1 MTEPEQLTKEVVSP
15 TSTADTGTP
24 QAGFRGHLGL
34 WDAASIIVG
43 IVIGAGI
50 YETAPFIFQN
60 AGGPGRAMLVWVLAG
75 VLSVVGAM
83 CYAELATTYPRLGG
97 DYYFLRRA
105 YGPWAG
111 FLFGWAQLTVIMTGS
126 IGMMAYIFA
135 DYAVKLFGTAPTAS
149 PAFAAAA
156 VLVLSLTNLAGVK
169 SGQRTQ
175 NLLTGLKVLGLS
187 AIVLAGVFWP
197 APAHAP
203 KAAANSGGGS
213 FGLAMVLVLYTYGGW
228 NDAAFVVAEMKDK
241 RRNIPRALLL
251 GTAGV
256 ALIYII
262 VNAAYLSG
270 LGYEGASGSQAI
282 AADVLH
288 RALGNAGAKVMSLL
302 VMVSALGALNG
313 LVLTGA
319 RIYAAMGRDFRI
331 VAPLA
336 RWHPRLG
343 TPVWSILVQMAITL
357 AMVLQVGT
365 ASGRAGINAL
375 LQKVGFE
382 GVRWEGHGGFDALL
396 SATAPIFWLFFLLTG
411 LSLFV
416 LRFKDRGVER
426 PFSVPFFPLPPLIFC
441 GMCGYMIYS
450 AAAYAGRL
458 ICLGLAPVVL
468 GLFVLAF
475 FGQGGKPAAQ
485 SASED

>member
-1 MTEPEQLTKEVVSP
+1 MTDPDQLTKQACP
-15 TSTADTGTP
+15 PASTTDDVAASG
-24 QAGFRGHLGL
+24 GFPGHIGL

-50 YETAPFIFQN
+50 YETAPFIFSN
-60 AGGPGRAMLVWVLAG
+60 AGSPGRAMLVWVLAG
-75 VLSVVGAM
+75 VLSVIGAI

-97 DYYFLRRA
+97 DYFFLRRA

-135 DYAVKLFGTAPTAS
+135 DYAVKLFGTNPAAS
-149 PAFAAAA
+149 PLFAAGA
-156 VLVLSLTNLAGVK
+156 VLVLSVTNMAGVK

-175 NLLTGLKVLGLS
+175 NLLTALKVLGLS

-197 APAHAP
+197 APPNTSAVTAG
-203 KAAANSGGGS
+203 SGGGS

-241 RRNIPRALLL
+241 SRNIPRALLL

-256 ALIYII
+256 ALIYLL
-262 VNAAYLSG
+262 VNGAYLSG
-270 LGYEGASGSQAI
+270 LGYDGARNSQAI

-288 RALGNAGAKVMSLL
+288 RALGEAGAKTMSLL

-313 LVLTGA
+313 LILTGA
-319 RIYAAMGRDFRI
+319 RIYAAMGTDFS
-331 VAPLA
+331 VVGLLA

-365 ASGRAGINAL
+365 QRGRSGINAL
-375 LQKVGFE
+375 LQKVGFD
-382 GVRWEGHGGFDALL
+382 GLRWEGHGGFDALL

-426 PFSVPFFPLPPLIFC
+426 PFSVPLFPLPPLIFC
-441 GMCGYMIYS
+441 SMCGYMIYS
-450 AAAYAGRL
+450 AADYAGRL
-458 ICLGLAPVVL
+458 VLLGLAPVVL

-475 FGQGGKPAAQ
+475 FGRGGKPAAE
-485 SASED
+485 SDLEA